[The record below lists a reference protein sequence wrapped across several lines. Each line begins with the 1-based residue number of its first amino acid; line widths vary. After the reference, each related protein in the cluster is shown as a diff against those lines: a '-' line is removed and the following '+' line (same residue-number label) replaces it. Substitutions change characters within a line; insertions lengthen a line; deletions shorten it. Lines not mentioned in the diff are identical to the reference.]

1 MRKRALVSVSDKTGI
16 VKLVQGL
23 VENDYEILST
33 GGTAKKLREN
43 DIKVVD
49 VSDVTDF
56 PEMMNGR
63 VKTLHPA
70 IHGGLLALRDNP
82 DHMDELKKMGIKP
95 IDMVV
100 VNLYPFAE
108 TISKPEVT
116 REEALENIDIG
127 GPTMIR
133 SAAKNYKSVA
143 VITDPDDYTS
153 ILDEINKEGEILP
166 ATREKL
172 AIKAFQ
178 TTYKYDSMIYNYLSK
193 KDESDNIE
201 LPSSLV
207 LDYTKKMDLR
217 YGENPHQKAAFY
229 ENKNINEPSITN
241 ARQLHGKELSFNNI
255 NDTNGAFELI
265 KEFDKPAVAVIKHT
279 NPCGLAVGKN
289 IYEAYQKAYA
299 GDPMSAFGS
308 IVALNRKV
316 NEKTAE
322 SIAGPDKFVEV
333 VIAPDYEEKAV
344 EILKERWDSVRIL
357 ETGDLNRECTEEK
370 YELKNV
376 TGGLLVQDR
385 NILKYNKDELEVVT
399 EVVPTEKQMED
410 LLFAWI
416 GVKHVKSNAIVM
428 ARDKALV
435 GVGAGQMSRVDS
447 MIIAARK
454 AGDRTEGAVVASDA
468 FFPFRDA
475 IDEAAE
481 NGITAVIQPGGSIR
495 DEEVIEACNEHG
507 IAMVMTGNRHFKHF

>member
-1 MRKRALVSVSDKTGI
+1 MKKRALISVSDKTG
-16 VKLVQGL
+16 VVELAAGL
-23 VENDYEILST
+23 IENEYEIIST
-33 GGTAKKLREN
+33 GGTAAKLREN
-43 DIKVVD
+43 GIEVID
-49 VSDVTDF
+49 VSEVTDY

-63 VKTLHPA
+63 VKTLHPV
-70 IHGGLLALRDNP
+70 IHGGLLAIRDNP
-82 DHMDELKKMGIKP
+82 DHMEELKEMGITP

-108 TISKPEVT
+108 TVNKPEVT

-143 VITDPDDYTS
+143 VVTDPEDYTK
-153 ILDEINKEGEILP
+153 ILEEINKEGEITT
-166 ATREKL
+166 ATKKKL
-172 AIKAFQ
+172 AVKAFQ
-178 TTYKYDSMIYNYLSK
+178 KTSKYDNMIYDYLSQEVSEEE
-193 KDESDNIE
+193 DE
-201 LPSSLV
+201 LPDNFV
-207 LDYTKKMDLR
+207 LNYSKKMDLR
-217 YGENPHQKAAFY
+217 YGENPHQQAAFY
-229 ENKNINEPSITN
+229 EDKNITEPSITS

-255 NDTNGAFELI
+255 NDTNGAFEII
-265 KEFDKPAVAVIKHT
+265 KEFDRPAVAVIKHT
-279 NPCGLAVGKN
+279 NPCGLAVGEN
-289 IYEAYQKAYA
+289 IYEAYEKAYA

-308 IVALNRKV
+308 IVALNRTV
-316 NEKTAE
+316 NAKTAE
-322 SIAGPDKFVEV
+322 AIAGPKKFVEV
-333 VIAPDYEEKAV
+333 VIAPDYEKEAV

-357 ETGDLNRECTEEK
+357 ETGDLNRDSTKEK

-385 NILKYNKDELEVVT
+385 NTLTYNEDDLEVVT
-399 EVVPTEKQMED
+399 EVEPTEEQMEE

-428 ARDKALV
+428 AKDQALV

-447 MIIAARK
+447 MIIAGRK

-475 IDEAAE
+475 IDEAAK

-507 IAMVMTGNRHFKHF
+507 IAMVMTGNRHFKHL